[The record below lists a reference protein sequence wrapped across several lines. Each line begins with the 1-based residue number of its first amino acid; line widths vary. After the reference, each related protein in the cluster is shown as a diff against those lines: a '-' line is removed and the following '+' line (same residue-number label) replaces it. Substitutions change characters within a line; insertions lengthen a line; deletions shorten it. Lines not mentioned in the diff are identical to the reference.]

1 MTRSEFTPTA
11 ADQLPRPESLLATW
25 RAAAPAAATELT
37 HQVWRGESG
46 RDVWLL
52 GRNEAA
58 AILLDQGMPC
68 TGVIDDYTSA
78 HSWKGLPVRRFDQV
92 AAGNVVVVNCV
103 QCNQSVEAARRI
115 KSAGLLMGLSFSDFF
130 RAALLPVEALPPF
143 SARCHAALRH
153 EPSLYGPLWDDL
165 RDPQSRQTF
174 ADVVAF
180 RLTTD
185 PWFLRNY
192 RYRPDEQYFEY
203 FLALPP
209 APVFIDAGAFH
220 GETSLEF
227 SRRYP
232 DHGEIHA
239 FEPSDANADILLKQ
253 TATLPELKLHRVGL
267 SDEPGIVRFSSQ
279 LGSACRRSDD
289 GDTEIEVIRLDD
301 LNLSRADLIK
311 MDLEGGEYNAL
322 LGGTGTIQRSNSS
335 LAIAAYHDPIDF
347 ARLFHL
353 IKQMLPENLFRI
365 RHYTSGWAETI
376 LFCIPI
382 NDGKATTI
390 FNSM

>member
-11 ADQLPRPESLLATW
+11 VDQLPRPESLLATW
-25 RAAAPAAATELT
+25 RAAAPAATTELT
-37 HQVWRGESG
+37 HQVWCGESG
-46 RDVWLL
+46 LDVWLL

-92 AAGNVVVVNCV
+92 AAGKVVVVNCV

-153 EPSLYGPLWDDL
+153 EPDLYGPLWDDL

-192 RYRPDEQYFEY
+192 RYRPDEQYFED

-209 APVFIDAGAFH
+209 APVFIDAGSFH

-227 SRRYP
+227 ARRYP
-232 DHGEIHA
+232 HHGEIHA

-253 TATLPELKLHRVGL
+253 TAALPELQLHRVGL
-267 SDEPGIVRFSSQ
+267 SDEPGVVKFSSQ
-279 LGSACRRSDD
+279 LGSACRPSDD
-289 GDTEIEVIRLDD
+289 GDTEIQVIRLDD
-301 LNLSRADLIK
+301 LKLNKVDLIK
-311 MDLEGGEYNAL
+311 MDLEGGEYKAL
-322 LGGTGTIQRSNSS
+322 RGSQKTIRRCRPH
-335 LAIAAYHDPIDF
+335 LAIGSYHEAEDF
-347 ARLFHL
+347 ARLHQLMKELQPASHFCV
-353 IKQMLPENLFRI
+353 
-365 RHYTSGWAETI
+365 RHYTAGWAETV
-376 LFCIPI
+376 LYCLPLRQ
-382 NDGKATTI
+382 
-390 FNSM
+390 